1 MFFHPKN
8 LKSENNNPLFKPWF
22 NILLHTQSIV
32 CATVDS
38 WCLEYLGYITL
49 IPSQNKSISEANT
62 AVSNDLFYRKK
73 IIFRLRKFAD
83 FQKRDIT
90 NKRPSQ
96 SLVIQTTYGWNP
108 TNFRTFFRIS
118 VTLWNVVHTWCIAG
132 GVKIIWLGHRHKT
145 RVGHIPGLELS
156 SSPYR
161 RPS

>member
-1 MFFHPKN
+1 M
-8 LKSENNNPLFKPWF
+8 
-22 NILLHTQSIV
+22 

-96 SLVIQTTYGWNP
+96 SLVIQTTTHMDEIQQILELFLEYLLHCGM
-108 TNFRTFFRIS
+108 
-118 VTLWNVVHTWCIAG
+118 WCIPGAS
-132 GVKIIWLGHRHKT
+132 
-145 RVGHIPGLELS
+145 RVGSKLS
-156 SSPYR
+156 D
-161 RPS
+161 